1 MNSLILTALASFGRA
16 FARCFKASGIYA
28 VIDKI
33 YTAFSRSWKNSR
45 IVRAVGSDKRSGSA
59 AKSVTGRILR
69 LPFTFLEF
77 IGSKTGGFLRKRI
90 KTSVICRT
98 AYEYTENFCAINTRF
113 FGIMLLSMSVVYTA
127 AHMVLKGGVSKA
139 ALAAAVFGTLI
150 SLVNYDLMRFLNPS
164 KLAEFVKCA
173 MGFRKLKF
181 DFFDENAVKGV
192 PRLVIAALVGAV
204 SAAVMSVSPLYG
216 AAIPFG
222 IFGLLLVLSYP
233 ITGVFAAVF
242 AAPFVP
248 TMILAGLCI
257 WTFLSLVLH
266 SFFEENFKWRFDG
279 MGVAV
284 MLFLAVL
291 LVSCLFSF
299 ARGSSLKVWLMYA
312 VFAGFYF
319 VIVNTVKTRD
329 QAYALLKMFAISGA
343 LVALYGVMQYVFGW
357 ATADTWIDEEMFES
371 NVTRVY
377 STLANPNVL
386 GEYLLLVIPVT
397 AIFALKDRWRRVSKW
412 AYIAMFLVTVLCLV
426 LTQSRGCWIGFILA
440 AALFVTFYEGKWWA
454 FFPFLLLLA
463 PMFLPASVIERFAS
477 VGNMKDSST
486 SYRVYIWLGTIGLI
500 KNFWLGGIGMG
511 EDAFHHVYP
520 FFMYN
525 AVVAPHSHNTFL
537 QMIVESGIG
546 GLAVF
551 IALSVVFFMKM
562 HTLHTTGERKSRI
575 STSALALS
583 CGVAAFLAQSMF
595 DYTFYNYRVM
605 AVFFMV
611 LAMGMALKSS
621 VGEETE

>member
-1 MNSLILTALASFGRA
+1 MNSLILTALSALGKA
-16 FARCFKASGIYA
+16 FLRYFKASGIYA

-33 YTAFSRSWKNSR
+33 FNAFSKSWQRSR
-45 IVRAVGSDKRSGSA
+45 IVGFIGKDSRNGSA
-59 AKSVTGRILR
+59 EKSVTGRILR

-77 IGSKTGGFLRKRI
+77 INKKTGGFLRKRV
-90 KTSVICRT
+90 KNSVICRA
-98 AYEYTENFCAINTRF
+98 AYEYTENFAAVNTRF
-113 FGIMLLSMSVVYTA
+113 FGIMLLCMSVVYTA
-127 AHMVLKGGVSKA
+127 VHMLITGKISVL
-139 ALAAAVFGTLI
+139 ALAAAIVGAVAALADY
-150 SLVNYDLMRFLNPS
+150 NLMRFLNPS
-164 KLAEFVKCA
+164 KLVNLIKCA
-173 MGFRKLKF
+173 LGFRDLRF
-181 DFFDENAVKGV
+181 DFFDEQAVIGV
-192 PRLVIAALVGAV
+192 PRLVIAALVGIVSGAV
-204 SAAVMSVSPLYG
+204 AGVAPIYG
-216 AAIPFG
+216 AAVPFG
-222 IFGLLLVLSYP
+222 IFGMLLVLIYP
-233 ITGVFAAVF
+233 IAGVFAAVF

-248 TMILAGLCI
+248 TMVLAGVCI
-257 WTFLSLVLH
+257 WTFLSLVFH
-266 SFFEENFKWRFDG
+266 SFAEEDFKWKFDG

-291 LVSCLFSF
+291 LISSLFSF
-299 ARGSSLKVWLMYA
+299 ARGASLKVWIMYA
-312 VFAGFYF
+312 VFGGFYF
-319 VIVNTVKTRD
+319 VIVNTVKTKE
-329 QAYALLKMFAISGA
+329 QAYALLKIFAISGA

-386 GEYLLLVIPVT
+386 GEYLLLIIPIT
-397 AIFALKDRWRRVSKW
+397 AVFALKEKPKHLSKW
-412 AYIAMFLVTVLCLV
+412 AYIGMFAVSVLCLV

-440 AALFVTFYEGKWWA
+440 TMLFVTFYEGKWWA
-454 FFPFLLLLA
+454 FAPFLLLLA
-463 PMFLPASVIERFAS
+463 PMFLPESVIERFAS

-500 KNFWLGGIGMG
+500 KKFGLGGIGMG
-511 EDAFHHVYP
+511 EEAFGHVYP

-551 IALSVVFFMKM
+551 VAVAVVFFMKM
-562 HTLHTTGERKSRI
+562 HTLHKTDERKSRV

-583 CGVAAFLAQSMF
+583 CGIAGFLVQSMF
-595 DYTFYNYRVM
+595 DYTFYNYRVT

-611 LAMGMALKSS
+611 LAMGMALKNA
-621 VGEETE
+621 VGEEV